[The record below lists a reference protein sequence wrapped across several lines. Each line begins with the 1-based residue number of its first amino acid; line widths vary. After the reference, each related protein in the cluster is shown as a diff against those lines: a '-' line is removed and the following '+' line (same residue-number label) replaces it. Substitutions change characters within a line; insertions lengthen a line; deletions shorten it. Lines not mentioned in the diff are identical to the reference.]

1 MINGFLMVVVDV
13 NLFGMS
19 DVGGDDAS
27 FWRPPSDRVRVDL
40 MLGGLVGL
48 CRCSIGCL
56 ASDFKYEGD
65 L

>member
-1 MINGFLMVVVDV
+1 MINGFLMVLVDV

-40 MLGGLVGL
+40 MLGELVGL
-48 CRCSIGCL
+48 
-56 ASDFKYEGD
+56 
-65 L
+65 